1 MEWITRAGPFLWPI
15 IACSVVGLAL
25 FLDRTYE
32 MIRYRKG
39 RGELIEK
46 IFSLVAEGKLDE
58 ARGACEASPGP
69 VASVLGTFLRTLH
82 LPTEEREQILAVSGS
97 RELRR
102 MEQGLRG
109 LSVIA
114 RISPLLG
121 LLGTVVG
128 LVSAFLAVSTMQGPP
143 DPSVL
148 ASGIWQALLTTVAGL
163 MVAIPAILSHEWLQG
178 QVDELAFSMEEAI
191 AELVALVH
199 PGAPETP
206 LRETEVHDRIPT
218 TQPTSS
224 AR

>member
-1 MEWITRAGPFLWPI
+1 LWPI

-25 FLDRTYE
+25 FLDRAYE
-32 MIRYRKG
+32 MYRYRKG
-39 RGELIEK
+39 HRELIEK
-46 IFSLVAEGKLDE
+46 IFALVSAGELDE
-58 ARGACEASPGP
+58 ARAACQASKGP

-82 LPTEEREQILAVSGS
+82 LPTEEREQILAVSGN

-109 LSVIA
+109 LGVIA

-163 MVAIPAILSHEWLQG
+163 MVAIPAILSHEWLTG
-178 QVDELAFSMEEAI
+178 QLDDLAFSMEEAV
-191 AELVALVH
+191 AELVAIVH
-199 PGAPETP
+199 PGAPRSSGSE
-206 LRETEVHDRIPT
+206 LQAHDRIPKNEPAAGT
-218 TQPTSS
+218 
-224 AR
+224 R